1 MKFDRVINGIHV
13 YLNNEIYP
21 NMNDWQEIL
30 ARLAISR
37 IMGDTNKLKG
47 ILKDNA
53 FVSTFAII
61 DSDDNVDIDG
71 IMADLRR
78 MIEEKGKLTINIP
91 MFGDF
96 TFMPE
101 DVDKLHRTIQ
111 GAY

>member
-71 IMADLRR
+71 IMTDLRR
-78 MIEEKGKLTINIP
+78 MIEEKGKFTINIP
-91 MFGDF
+91 MFGEF

>member
-30 ARLAISR
+30 ARLVISR

-78 MIEEKGKLTINIP
+78 MIEEKGKFTINIP

>member
-1 MKFDRVINGIHV
+1 MKFEHVVDGINK
-13 YLNNEIYP
+13 YLNAEFLNKL
-21 NMNDWQEIL
+21 NDWQEIL

-78 MIEEKGKLTINIP
+78 MIEEKGKFTINIP